1 MAFSSR
7 VRRSSQLGIFQ
18 PKGRSEISDAKK
30 SFAVVSIGG
39 QMSPAESIIRI
50 ISIGI
55 AKCSSFSHK
64 PSEAIKVF
72 AGCKN
77 AVVRRSA
84 PSSFD

>member
-1 MAFSSR
+1 
-7 VRRSSQLGIFQ
+7 
-18 PKGRSEISDAKK
+18 
-30 SFAVVSIGG
+30 
-39 QMSPAESIIRI
+39 MSPAESIIRI

-64 PSEAIKVF
+64 PSEAMKVF